1 MFGKTLVAYIYA
13 ETPLHPGSGTSI
25 SGIADLPIQRERHTE
40 FPLIQ
45 GSSLK
50 GVLRNSARLIR
61 LRGNQCIGCPE
72 RRDDKYEEKCEL
84 CGQIFGTKDGIG
96 GISVTDARILAFPVR
111 ALKGVFGWIICPI
124 VLDRY
129 KRDLQL
135 ADIKEMDWGIPKL
148 EKDNEAKVKQN
159 SNLKEK
165 GYIYIEDLE
174 LEAKEEDLSKIAQEI
189 AKGLADSGYEDL
201 KNKFEKDLIVVSDN
215 VFRDI
220 VSLTTEVV
228 ARIKIKPETGTV
240 QRGGLWYEE
249 YLPTDTLMYSL
260 ILIPNRLDNLKPED
274 VEKELEKYSGK
285 PLQIGGDETIGKGF
299 AKIKLVGGNKNV
311 KNS

>member
-129 KRDLQL
+129 KRDMEL
-135 ADIKEMDWGIPKL
+135 IGRKENDWEIPKPTG
-148 EKDNEAKVKQN
+148 NEEARVCGN
-159 SNLKEK
+159 SNLTEE
-165 GYIYIEDLE
+165 YIYIEDLQ
-174 LEAKEEDLSKIAQEI
+174 LECSKDKNVEEI
-189 AKGLADSGYEDL
+189 AENIAKALPDNDAYKEIKEKL
-201 KNKFEKDLIVVSDN
+201 KKDLVIVSDD
-215 VFRDI
+215 VFRDL

-228 ARIKIKPETGTV
+228 TRIKIDPTTGTV
-240 QRGGLWYEE
+240 ETGGLWSEE

-260 ILIPNRLDNLKPED
+260 ILIPSKLSNLKPD
-274 VEKELEKYSGK
+274 NVQTKIMKYDERI
-285 PLQIGGDETIGKGF
+285 LQIGGDETIGKGF
-299 AKIKLVGGNKNV
+299 ARIKIVEGG
-311 KNS
+311 